1 MQIGQCFLK
10 EIISDFMYFKK
21 QTLYK
26 YAEHK
31 SIEDPWLWTVCANH
45 VVASVLLSVPSVT

>member
-31 SIEDPWLWTVCANH
+31 SIEDPWLWRVCANH
-45 VVASVLLSVPSVT
+45 VVASV